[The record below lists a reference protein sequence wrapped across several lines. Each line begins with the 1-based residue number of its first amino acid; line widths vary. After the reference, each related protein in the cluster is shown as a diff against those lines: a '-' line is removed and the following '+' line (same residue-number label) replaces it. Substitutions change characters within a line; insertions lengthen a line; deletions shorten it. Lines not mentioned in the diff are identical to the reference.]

1 MHTITV
7 NHTTATSTTTIAT
20 TCCCLFSIDITFS
33 TTFKWTQGFFFW
45 TRVACSAWAC
55 VGPGFVLSCVGWSS
69 GAAKSPA
76 QCPTLTSYA
85 FSIADGTLT
94 SAVKVIS
101 TSEDVTRPPA
111 LVSDALHHCMENDP
125 RLNLIVSTI
134 DTNCSGWAPFFSFW
148 ALRLWSGEGA
158 GVCERKPDGR
168 CNEKILK
175 SDSLG
180 YRYACFPGTSS
191 LVPFFCF
198 SCSWVDLDWFFRY
211 NSSHGSC
218 PVYALPSLWSWNLW
232 RSFAHLL

>member
-1 MHTITV
+1 MNSGILLL
-7 NHTTATSTTTIAT
+7 NKS
-20 TCCCLFSIDITFS
+20 CL
-33 TTFKWTQGFFFW
+33 
-45 TRVACSAWAC
+45 
-55 VGPGFVLSCVGWSS
+55 LSLSLCRSRLRPRHALGGHLGLPNRLRNALPSRHMLSLSRMGLWPVRYR
-69 GAAKSPA
+69 P
-76 QCPTLTSYA
+76 L
-85 FSIADGTLT
+85 
-94 SAVKVIS
+94 VIS

-111 LVSDALHHCMENDP
+111 LVSDALHHCMENNP
-125 RLNLIVSTI
+125 RLNPIVSTI
-134 DTNCSGWAPFFSFW
+134 DTNCSGWAPFFTFW

-211 NSSHGSC
+211 NNSHGSC